1 MSIDEK
7 KNRHL
12 DKKKEKIKEKMIK
25 MLSTVPNMKEFD
37 FDYDKGGGWQIFTAV
52 YFLTE
57 HSQRLNRL
65 TSWLICLTGILLI
78 ATITDIIVRV
88 T

>member
-1 MSIDEK
+1 MSREEIKSE
-7 KNRHL
+7 HL
-12 DKKKEKIKEKMIK
+12 DKKKEKMRK
-25 MLSTVPNMKEFD
+25 MLTPVPNMED
-37 FDYDKGGGWQIFTAV
+37 LGFDYDHGGGWQIFTAV
-52 YFLTE
+52 YFLAE

-65 TSWLICLTGILLI
+65 TLTLICLTVILLV